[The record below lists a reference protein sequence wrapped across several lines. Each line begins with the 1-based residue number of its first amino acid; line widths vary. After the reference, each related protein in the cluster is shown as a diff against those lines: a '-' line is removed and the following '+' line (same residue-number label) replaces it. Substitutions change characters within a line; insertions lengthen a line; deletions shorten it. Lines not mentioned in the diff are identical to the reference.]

1 MSIVN
6 RWLAS
11 LLSSSIAILE
21 TDKRRHLLLLVALAG
36 ILGTIGLWWIHLSS
50 PGLFDKVSNNKIS
63 IVVIFAPPFFAAL
76 SFGHL
81 MLPELKEGNEYESGP
96 MSGYFY
102 REKSN
107 KRWKIVIAAVMIGA
121 LNFIL
126 MALTSRP
133 EQ

>member
-1 MSIVN
+1 MSVVN

-11 LLSSSIAILE
+11 LLSSSIDILE
-21 TDKRRHLLLLVALAG
+21 TEKRRRLLLLVTLAG
-36 ILGTIGLWWIHLSS
+36 ILVTIGLWWIHLSS
-50 PGLFDKVSNNKIS
+50 PGLFDKVSNNIFSMAVIS
-63 IVVIFAPPFFAAL
+63 APPFLAAL

-96 MSGYFY
+96 MSGYLY

-121 LNFIL
+121 LNYIL
-126 MALTSRP
+126 MLLTSRP